1 MDSHVKTSNNIAK
14 TINLPNVADSVT
26 EGKIEKL
33 TRSIYFNK

>member
-1 MDSHVKTSNNIAK
+1 MDLHVRMLHNLAK

-33 TRSIYFNK
+33 TRSIDFNK

>member
-1 MDSHVKTSNNIAK
+1 MVLHVIMSNNLAK

-33 TRSIYFNK
+33 TRSINFNK